1 MTPWPDSA
9 SVSDVASST
18 EILEEG
24 GFGKLS
30 GQIICRPRCVK
41 RNITE
46 EETRLTVK
54 RDCYLLPLE
63 ERQVNRNHSSLHL
76 QVNDTLQNGSIVH
89 LETKQLFE
97 VGEYE
102 MYQMEG
108 LTRQAAR
115 WRGDIFR
122 YRVCSPTNAEQT
134 LVSFDS
140 LQGRLST
147 CLVSLRLGI
156 SYFEVFTV
164 LFQSLLPLTPHVSLL
179 LVEEAEKRTLA
190 DSSLSCDRPLL
201 RPASLLLWRQLHKI
215 KNHLHFHRKPD
226 PLLLP
231 GRLLLHQRHG
241 FRSLPH
247 ILQLSPHQS

>member
-1 MTPWPDSA
+1 MTPWPGSA
-9 SVSDVASST
+9 SVSAVASST
-18 EILEEG
+18 EMLEEG

-108 LTRQAAR
+108 LTRQAAG

-156 SYFEVFTV
+156 SYFQVFTV
-164 LFQSLLPLTPHVSLL
+164 LFQSLLPLASHVPLL

-201 RPASLLLWRQLHKI
+201 RPAPLLLWRQLHKI

-231 GRLLLHQRHG
+231 GRLLLHECHG
-241 FRSLPH
+241 FRFLPN